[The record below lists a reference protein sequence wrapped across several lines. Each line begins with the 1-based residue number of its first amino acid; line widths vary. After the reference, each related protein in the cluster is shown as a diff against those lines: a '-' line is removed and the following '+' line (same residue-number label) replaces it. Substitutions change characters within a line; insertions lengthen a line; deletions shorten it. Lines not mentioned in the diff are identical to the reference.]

1 MTGSASALA
10 ALGVSLER
18 TECIRAQQ
26 REDKNKLNALHAQVA
41 ECIAKVSCAVGYKT
55 LADAGRNASGPRR
68 LFVYP
73 AFATLDDIVGQSVC
87 RP

>member
-26 REDKNKLNALHAQVA
+26 REDKNKLNSLHTQVA
-41 ECIAKVSCAVGYKT
+41 ECIAMVSSAVGYKT
-55 LADAGRNASGPRR
+55 LADAGRNAYGCRS
-68 LFVYP
+68 LFVCT